1 MTKRTPA
8 SGKTGF
14 LFSMLLF
21 FVFLFCSVFTVLI
34 GSRVYENIR
43 ERDND
48 SFYRDTAGQLRGKQN
63 PPGRPERRRNGWR
76 NRRWNHLPA
85 PHLPGKRGCLRNL
98 DLHHGRRSQGT
109 FYSQRQR
116 PVRGGRTGNLR
127 LSRPVLLLRRAGR
140 KTPFNHLPG
149 SFQRRFP
156 GEYKKRLSSSSKRF
170 RENFLSRDIQG

>member
-48 SFYRDTAGQLRGKQN
+48 SFYRDTAVSYVVNKIRQADQSGGVTV
-63 PPGRPERRRNGWR
+63 GET
-76 NRRWNHLPA
+76 
-85 PHLPGKRGCLRNL
+85 
-98 DLHHGRRSQGT
+98 DDGT
-109 FYSQRQR
+109 TF
-116 PVRGGRTGNLR
+116 
-127 LSRPVLLLRRAGR
+127 LLLRRAGR

-170 RENFLSRDIQG
+170 RRISSPGIFRDNRRDADRDGSLPGLLLSGRQPGRSPGQGFFLSGRSEGEHGRG